1 MFDPEIPDD
10 AGELVETQFAEDVE
24 ILAALEGLVDD
35 SDLDGEHF
43 TERVMGLI
51 ALDDQFEQD

>member
-10 AGELVETQFAEDVE
+10 AGELVEAQFAGDVE
-24 ILAALEGLVDD
+24 IMAALEGMVDD
-35 SDLDGEHF
+35 SELDSEHF
-43 TERVMGLI
+43 TDRVMGLI